1 MPDPCTRAA
10 AAPAAGG
17 MTQTCHLMSKPNN
30 WRKTMIV
37 KSKNPET
44 MVLHAGPRNDFATGA
59 VAVPI
64 FQTTSYEF
72 RSTEHAAN
80 LFALKDFGNIY
91 SRIMNPTCDALEQ
104 KVAALEGGVAAL

>member
-1 MPDPCTRAA
+1 
-10 AAPAAGG
+10 
-17 MTQTCHLMSKPNN
+17 MT
-30 WRKTMIV
+30 V
-37 KSKNPET
+37 KSNNPET
-44 MVLHAGPRNDFATGA
+44 MVLHAGPRSDFATGA

-91 SRIMNPTCDALEQ
+91 SRIMNPTNDALEQ
-104 KVAALEGGVAAL
+104 KMAALEGGCAASWYSSVLRHVPGRRPRHCRFRTCAVPATTW

>member
-1 MPDPCTRAA
+1 
-10 AAPAAGG
+10 
-17 MTQTCHLMSKPNN
+17 
-30 WRKTMIV
+30 MIV

-44 MVLHAGPRNDFATGA
+44 MVLHAGPRSDYATGA

-91 SRIMNPTCDALEQ
+91 SRIMNPTNDALEQ
-104 KVAALEGGVAAL
+104 KIAAL